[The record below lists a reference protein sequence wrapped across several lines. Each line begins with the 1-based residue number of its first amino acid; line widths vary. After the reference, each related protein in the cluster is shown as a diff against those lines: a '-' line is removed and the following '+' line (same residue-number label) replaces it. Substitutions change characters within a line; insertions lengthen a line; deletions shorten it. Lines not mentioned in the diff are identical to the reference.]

1 MTRWWSIASVLTGLM
16 IGGCDMQHLSKGY
29 LLRMTNVSLIDAVK
43 TAEASV
49 TNGRAVEA
57 ELEQKNGRTVY
68 EVELVDGVQGK
79 HTVYV
84 DAGTGKVV
92 PID

>member
-1 MTRWWSIASVLTGLM
+1 
-16 IGGCDMQHLSKGY
+16 
-29 LLRMTNVSLIDAVK
+29 VSLIDAVK

-57 ELEQKNGRTVY
+57 ELEQKYGRAVY
-68 EVELVDGVQGK
+68 EVEVVDGVQIK